1 MLYRQSLR
9 YIIRHVGTKEIMKG
23 FDKVLSVIICI
34 IPFQAKLTVPPG
46 YIFPKCTLPPDF
58 ERKL

>member
-23 FDKVLSVIICI
+23 FDKVLSG
-34 IPFQAKLTVPPG
+34 PFQAKLTVPPG
-46 YIFPKCTLPPDF
+46 YIVPKCTLPPDF